1 MPRRLVALVLLA
13 ACDTHGSRQTG
24 GPTVDFTIAGIA
36 FHASDGVAVI
46 PAGGGITFYLSD
58 QPNACMALQ
67 FVPVGTATTFML
79 HVSPPADGTTKATIV
94 AKTTPQPGEAVGS
107 LSRATGGKQ
116 DTSIAASGGTVSWT
130 ANADGS
136 YALTSID
143 VGFAGTTDRLTTA
156 GLTLRACKP

>member
-24 GPTVDFTIAGIA
+24 GPPVDFTIGGIA
-36 FHASDGVAVI
+36 FHLSDGAAVI
-46 PAGGGITFYLSD
+46 PSGGGITFYLSD

-79 HVSPPADGTTKATIV
+79 HVSPPLDGTTKATVV
-94 AKTTPQPGEAVGS
+94 AKTAAQPGEAVGS
-107 LSRATGGKQ
+107 LSRATGGRQ
-116 DTSIAASGGTVSWT
+116 DTSIATSDGSLSWT

-136 YALTSID
+136 YVLTSID
-143 VGFAGTTDRLTTA
+143 VGFAGTTDRLTTSS
-156 GLTLRACKP
+156 LTLRACKP